1 MILNPEQ
8 QKEGLNGGDSGRN
21 PNRLYFGNLSFDKG
35 KQDVETIFQDCG
47 TITDIHI
54 IRDRFTQRSQGYG
67 FVTFS
72 TTEGKNKA
80 ALKNGQTFFG
90 RQLKVNLEAKSKPD
104 GGRVK
109 TRQRLYVKNI
119 PKETSEDQ
127 VKELFGQFG
136 TVENFFFIKDHATN
150 ISRGF
155 GFLDFSNAEEAQAAL
170 SMNGQVAFGQTLVVK
185 IAEEKNS
192 ARGRGGGRG
201 GFGGRGRGAG
211 FNPYN
216 PYGGGYN
223 PMQGGWNQ
231 GAGGYGRGGYG
242 GYGAGAGYGGYAQ
255 QYGGYGA
262 GYGMQQQQGYGGAAS
277 TYGSGYGA
285 ASQHANQ

>member
-8 QKEGLNGGDSGRN
+8 QKEGVNGGGRN

-67 FVTFS
+67 FVTFA
-72 TTEGKNKA
+72 TNEGKDKA
-80 ALKNGQTFFG
+80 ILKNGQTFFG

-127 VKELFGQFG
+127 VKELFAQFG

-170 SMNGQVAFGQTLVVK
+170 SMNGQVAFGHSLVVK

-201 GFGGRGRGAG
+201 GFGGRGRGG

-216 PYGGGYN
+216 PYGGYN

-242 GYGAGAGYGGYAQ
+242 GYGAGYGGYAQ
-255 QYGGYGA
+255 QYGGYG
-262 GYGMQQQQGYGGAAS
+262 GYGGMQQQQGYGAAS

-285 ASQHANQ
+285 ASQNQ

>member
-8 QKEGLNGGDSGRN
+8 QKEGVNGGGRN

-72 TTEGKNKA
+72 TNEGKDKA
-80 ALKNGQTFFG
+80 LLKNGQTFFG

-127 VKELFGQFG
+127 VKELFAQFG

-170 SMNGQVAFGQTLVVK
+170 SMNGQVAFGHSLVVK

-201 GFGGRGRGAG
+201 GFGGRGRGG

-216 PYGGGYN
+216 PYGGYN

-242 GYGAGAGYGGYAQ
+242 GYGAGYGGYAQ
-255 QYGGYGA
+255 QYGGYG
-262 GYGMQQQQGYGGAAS
+262 GYGGMQQQQGYGAAS

-285 ASQHANQ
+285 ASQNQ

>member
-8 QKEGLNGGDSGRN
+8 KTESANGGGRN

-47 TITDIHI
+47 QITDIHI

-67 FVTFS
+67 FVTFA
-72 TTEGKNKA
+72 TNEGKDKA
-80 ALKNGQTFFG
+80 LMKNGQTFFG

-119 PKETSEDQ
+119 PKETTEEQ
-127 VKELFGQFG
+127 VRELFAQFG

-192 ARGRGGGRG
+192 GRGRGGGRG
-201 GFGGRGRGAG
+201 GYGGRGRG
-211 FNPYN
+211 YN
-216 PYGGGYN
+216 PYASPYGYQAAGGYN
-223 PMQGGWNQ
+223 TYSQQYGYGAGMWNQ
-231 GAGGYGRGGYG
+231 ASQGWQQGYGYGRGTYMQAGYGSAATGPTQQAYG
-242 GYGAGAGYGGYAQ
+242 GYGATTGA
-255 QYGGYGA
+255 
-262 GYGMQQQQGYGGAAS
+262 
-277 TYGSGYGA
+277 T
-285 ASQHANQ
+285 H

>member
-8 QKEGLNGGDSGRN
+8 QKEGVNGGGRN

-67 FVTFS
+67 FVTFA
-72 TTEGKNKA
+72 TAEGKDKA
-80 ALKNGQTFFG
+80 ILKNGQTFFG

-127 VKELFGQFG
+127 VKELFAQFG

-150 ISRGF
+150 VSRGF

-201 GFGGRGRGAG
+201 GFGGRGRGG

-216 PYGGGYN
+216 PYGGYN

-242 GYGAGAGYGGYAQ
+242 GYGAGYGGYAQ
-255 QYGGYGA
+255 QYGGYG
-262 GYGMQQQQGYGGAAS
+262 GYGGMQQQQGYGAAS

>member
-8 QKEGLNGGDSGRN
+8 QKEGVNGGGRN

-67 FVTFS
+67 FVTFA
-72 TTEGKNKA
+72 TTEGKDKA
-80 ALKNGQTFFG
+80 ILKNGQTFFG

-127 VKELFGQFG
+127 VKELFAQFG

-201 GFGGRGRGAG
+201 GFGGRGRGG

-216 PYGGGYN
+216 PYGGYN

-242 GYGAGAGYGGYAQ
+242 GYGAGYGGYAQ
-255 QYGGYGA
+255 QYGGYG
-262 GYGMQQQQGYGGAAS
+262 GYGGMQQQQGYGAAS

>member
-8 QKEGLNGGDSGRN
+8 QKEGLNGGGRN

-67 FVTFS
+67 FVTFATS
-72 TTEGKNKA
+72 EGKDKA
-80 ALKNGQTFFG
+80 ILKNGQTFFG

-127 VKELFGQFG
+127 VKELFAQFG

-170 SMNGQVAFGQTLVVK
+170 SMNGQVAFGHSLVVK

-201 GFGGRGRGAG
+201 GFGGRGRGG

-216 PYGGGYN
+216 PYGGYN

-242 GYGAGAGYGGYAQ
+242 GYGAGYGGYAQ
-255 QYGGYGA
+255 QYGGYG
-262 GYGMQQQQGYGGAAS
+262 GYGGMQQQQGYGAAS

-285 ASQHANQ
+285 ASQNQ